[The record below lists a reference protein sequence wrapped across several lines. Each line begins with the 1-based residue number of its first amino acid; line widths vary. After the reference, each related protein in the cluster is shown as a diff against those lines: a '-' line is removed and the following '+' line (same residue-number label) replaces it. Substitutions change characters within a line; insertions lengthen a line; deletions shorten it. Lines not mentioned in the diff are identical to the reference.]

1 MGCLTWVIF
10 GGLAGWVASILTG
23 RNNRMGCLANIA
35 IGVVGALLGGLVV
48 QIATGTPF
56 NINFDMTSFIV
67 AVVGAVAL
75 LVITG
80 LFRPGG
86 RSRRR

>member
-1 MGCLTWVIF
+1 
-10 GGLAGWVASILTG
+10 LTG

-35 IGVVGALLGGLVV
+35 IGIVGALLGGLVV

-80 LFRPGG
+80 LFRPGRRSG
-86 RSRRR
+86 RG